1 MRIPGMYGGIKI
13 IAGSNSVEL
22 SEKIANYL
30 THKAGISSSV
40 LVERE
45 IYKFPNDNTFVQL
58 GESTRGQDVYIV
70 QSMGRPVNDNI
81 MELLITL
88 DAVRRDSA
96 ARITAVIPYMAY
108 TRTDKRDVPRSPITA
123 RLLADMIEVAGADRY
138 ITIDLHTGQIQGF
151 FHIPGDA
158 LSAAFLMIDYVKALD
173 LGDIV
178 VTTTD
183 LGFAKD
189 GRDWGRALKAPV
201 AFVEKK
207 RNGTEVSAMNI
218 IGDVEGKN
226 VLLVDDEVD
235 TGGSLVKA
243 VNLLDQAGV
252 KEITVAFTHA
262 VFSDP
267 IYDRVAVLE
276 KRVREF
282 IFTDTIPVPKDKMRD
297 SFTVISVADMIGE
310 VMRRAHQG
318 ISVGAMFN
326 KDWR

>member
-13 IAGSNSVEL
+13 IAGTNSIEI
-22 SEKIANYL
+22 SEKIASYL
-30 THKAGISSSV
+30 THKAGLSSSV

-123 RLLADMIEVAGADRY
+123 RLIADMIEIAGADRY
-138 ITIDLHTGQIQGF
+138 ITVDLHAGQIQGF

-158 LSAAFLMIDYVKALD
+158 LSAAFQMLAYVKTLN
-173 LGDIV
+173 LGDFV

-189 GRDWGRALKAPV
+189 GRDWGRALNAPV

-207 RNGTEVSAMNI
+207 RNGTSVSAMNI
-218 IGDVEGKN
+218 IGDVKGKN
-226 VLLVDDEVD
+226 ILLVDDEVD

-243 VNLLDQAGV
+243 VNLLDEAGV

-267 IYDRVAVLE
+267 IYERIDVLE
-276 KRVREF
+276 NRVREF
-282 IFTDTIPVPKDKMRD
+282 IFTDTIPVPKDKIRD